1 MLRELGFRLVSLDA
15 SPPTALGGG
24 FAGASQSRSARD
36 VEIAQCAREKTTEV
50 QGVKPEVGWMCANDR
65 CISTD
70 VRGLLSTQRRQPD
83 CDVSQSRKVT
93 AVTCT
98 HACHGEG
105 CMVYANIGRFG
116 LASEALTDQCTWMV
130 MTQCDMRP

>member
-65 CISTD
+65 CVSID
-70 VRGLLSTQRRQPD
+70 VRGVLSTQQCTPD
-83 CDVSQSRKVT
+83 CDFSQSRKVT
-93 AVTCT
+93 AVTCM
-98 HACHGEG
+98 HACNG
-105 CMVYANIGRFG
+105 
-116 LASEALTDQCTWMV
+116 
-130 MTQCDMRP
+130 